1 VEKTKFNMLEAT
13 PVEAIEDKIAPVWEA
28 GIAEYV
34 ELDLLETMLDES
46 NETDTLPTCE
56 SEMRLEMLEATPVEL
71 GVDETDA
78 LPDWGFD
85 PDNAI
90 TLKLDATPVELK
102 WAENDP
108 LAASEVNVDED
119 SATTR
124 ETTLGELM

>member
-1 VEKTKFNMLEAT
+1 MEFNMLEAT
-13 PVEAIEDKIAPVWEA
+13 PVEGIEDKIAPVWEA

-34 ELDLLETMLDES
+34 ELDLLVNMLDES

-56 SEMRLEMLEATPVEL
+56 PEMRLEMLEATPVEL

-78 LPDWGFD
+78 LPDWRFD

-108 LAASEVNVDED
+108 LASSEVNVDEG

-124 ETTLGELM
+124 ETTLVELM

>member
-1 VEKTKFNMLEAT
+1 MEETKFNMLEAT
-13 PVEAIEDKIAPVWEA
+13 PVEAIEDKIAPVWEV

-56 SEMRLEMLEATPVEL
+56 PEMRLEMLEVTPVEL

-78 LPDWGFD
+78 LPDWGVD

-90 TLKLDATPVELK
+90 TLEAGCH
-102 WAENDP
+102 
-108 LAASEVNVDED
+108 S
-119 SATTR
+119 S
-124 ETTLGELM
+124 

>member
-1 VEKTKFNMLEAT
+1 VEETKFNMLEAI

-34 ELDLLETMLDES
+34 ELGLLETMLDES

-56 SEMRLEMLEATPVEL
+56 SEMRLEMLEATPVEP

-102 WAENDP
+102 WAGKDP
-108 LAASEVNVDED
+108 LASSEVNVDED

-124 ETTLGELM
+124 ETTSVELM